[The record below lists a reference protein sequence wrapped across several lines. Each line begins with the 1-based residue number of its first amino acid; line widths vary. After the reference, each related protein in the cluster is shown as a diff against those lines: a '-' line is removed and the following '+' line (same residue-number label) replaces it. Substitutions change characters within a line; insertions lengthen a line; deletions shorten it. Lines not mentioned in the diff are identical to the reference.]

1 MVLVLLLPRKT
12 LLRSAFFE
20 AKVERWV
27 NEKREVEIE
36 DCDPEVLNIVV
47 DYMYG
52 IDLPSMVLMNI

>member
-1 MVLVLLLPRKT
+1 MVLPRET

-27 NEKREVEIE
+27 NETREVDIE